1 MRNSTTETLEEAKM
15 RKYFVGLDI
24 HWTHTN
30 ACILDARGKKVK
42 RLTVR
47 GPWSQIVDEL
57 GKLRGR
63 LFVCYEA
70 SCGYGF
76 LYDLLATVARRVVVA
91 HPGQLRLIFRS
102 KRKNDRV
109 DAEKLAK
116 LLFLDEVPSVYV
128 PSEDVRAWRQ
138 LIEYRVRLVNKRTRA
153 KNGCRALLRSLGVR
167 GPREFGLWTR
177 RGLRWLRGVELPD
190 SLHALRRDML
200 VEEMEMF
207 NQQIKRAEEEL
218 KRFSADNPAVELLM
232 TIPGVGLRTA
242 ETVVAYLD
250 DPNRFG
256 RNKSIGAYLG
266 LVPCQDQT
274 GIANRL
280 GHITREG
287 PASVRRML
295 CEAAWQAIRRS
306 PTTQRYFERIQ
317 QGNQERKKI
326 ALVATAHYLARV
338 MLAML
343 RTGQA
348 WQETELKQAA

>member
-1 MRNSTTETLEEAKM
+1 M
-15 RKYFVGLDI
+15 RKYFVGLDV
-24 HWTHTN
+24 HWRRTN
-30 ACILDARGKKVK
+30 VCILDAHGKEVK

-47 GPWSQIVDEL
+47 GPWSRLIDEL

-70 SCGYGF
+70 SCGYGY
-76 LYDLLATVARRVVVA
+76 LYDLLGTVARRVVVA

-116 LLFLDEVPSVYV
+116 LLFLDEVPTVYV
-128 PSEDVRAWRQ
+128 PSQDVRAWRQ
-138 LIEYRVRLVNKRTRA
+138 LIEYRIRLVNKRTRA
-153 KNGCRALLRSLGVR
+153 KNSCRALLRSLGIRAPR
-167 GPREFGLWTR
+167 GFGLWTR
-177 RGLRWLRGVELPD
+177 KGFRWLRWLELPD
-190 SLHALRRDML
+190 SMHALRRDML
-200 VEEMEMF
+200 VEEIEMF
-207 NQQIKRAEEEL
+207 NQQIGRAEEEL
-218 KRFSADNPAVELLM
+218 KRFSAGNPAVGLLM

-250 DPNRFG
+250 DPNRFR
-256 RNKSIGAYLG
+256 RNKSVGAYLG
-266 LVPCQDQT
+266 LVPSQDQS
-274 GIANRL
+274 GNANRL

-295 CEAAWQAIRRS
+295 CEATWQAIRRS

-317 QGNQERKKI
+317 QGNRDRKKI

-343 RTGQA
+343 RTGEV
-348 WQETELKQAA
+348 WRETELKQAA

>member
-1 MRNSTTETLEEAKM
+1 M

-30 ACILDARGKKVK
+30 ICILDGHGKTVK

-47 GPWSQIVDEL
+47 GPWSKAIDEL
-57 GKLRGR
+57 DKLRGR

-70 SCGYGF
+70 SCGYGH
-76 LYDLLATVARRVVVA
+76 LYDLLGKVAQRVVVA

-116 LLFLDEVPSVYV
+116 LLFLDEVPTVYV
-128 PSEDVRAWRQ
+128 PAQDVRAWRQ
-138 LIEYRVRLVNKRTRA
+138 LIEYRIRLVNKRSRA
-153 KNGCRALLRSLGVR
+153 KNSCRALLRSLGIR
-167 GPREFGLWTR
+167 APREFGLWTR
-177 RGLRWLRGVELPD
+177 RGFRWLRSLALPD
-190 SLHALRRDML
+190 TMHALRRDML
-200 VEEMEMF
+200 IEEMEMF
-207 NQQIKRAEEEL
+207 NQQIRRAEKEL
-218 KRFSADNPAVELLM
+218 KRFSAGNPAVELLM

-250 DPNRFG
+250 DPHRFR
-256 RNKSIGAYLG
+256 RNKSVGAYLG
-266 LVPCQDQT
+266 LVPSQDQS
-274 GIANRL
+274 GSANRL

-306 PTTQRYFERIQ
+306 PTTRRYFERIE
-317 QGNQERKKI
+317 QGNRDRKKI
-326 ALVATAHYLARV
+326 AVVATAHYLARV

-343 RTGQA
+343 RTGEV
-348 WQETELKQAA
+348 WRETQSKQAA

>member
-1 MRNSTTETLEEAKM
+1 M

-30 ACILDARGKKVK
+30 VCILDAHGKKVK

-47 GPWSQIVDEL
+47 GPWSKVIDEL
-57 GKLRGR
+57 DKLQGR

-70 SCGYGF
+70 SCGYGY
-76 LYDLLATVARRVVVA
+76 LYDVLGKVAQRVVVA

-116 LLFLDEVPSVYV
+116 LLFLDEVPTVYV
-128 PSEDVRAWRQ
+128 PSQDVRAWRQ
-138 LIEYRVRLVNKRTRA
+138 LIEYRIRLVNKRSRA
-153 KNGCRALLRSLGVR
+153 KNSCRALLRSLGIR
-167 GPREFGLWTR
+167 APREFGLWTR
-177 RGLRWLRGVELPD
+177 KGFRWLRSLALPD
-190 SLHALRRDML
+190 AMHALRRDML

-207 NQQIKRAEEEL
+207 NQQIGRAEKEL
-218 KRFSADNPAVELLM
+218 KRFSAGNPAVELLM

-250 DPNRFG
+250 DPHRF
-256 RNKSIGAYLG
+256 RRSKSVGAYLG
-266 LVPCQDQT
+266 LVPCQDQS
-274 GIANRL
+274 GSANRL

-306 PTTQRYFERIQ
+306 PTTRRYFERIE
-317 QGNQERKKI
+317 QGNRDRKKI
-326 ALVATAHYLARV
+326 AIVATAHYLARV

-343 RTGQA
+343 RTGEV
-348 WQETELKQAA
+348 WRETESKQAA